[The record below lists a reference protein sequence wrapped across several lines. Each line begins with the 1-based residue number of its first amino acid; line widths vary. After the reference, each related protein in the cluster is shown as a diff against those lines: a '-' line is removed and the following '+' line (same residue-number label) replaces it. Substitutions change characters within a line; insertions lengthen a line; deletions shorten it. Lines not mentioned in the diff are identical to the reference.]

1 MARRHQS
8 RLSRKR
14 SASATSDIAVEDL
27 ARPRDA
33 PGIAVVDERGD
44 QEDGD
49 VDAVT
54 ARAID
59 EGPLGGGVSDERP
72 AHDRRIALL
81 EPPLP
86 YLSQALQP
94 ALDDHREGRRR
105 GQRQR
110 EPGDRW
116 RQVREDGVCR

>member
-1 MARRHQS
+1 RAKRDGATPPEPAVEKAFGLGDERH
-8 RLSRKR
+8 RG
-14 SASATSDIAVEDL
+14 EDL

-54 ARAID
+54 ARAVD

-110 EPGDRW
+110 EPG
-116 RQVREDGVCR
+116 